1 MDSVDLEVLRSA
13 AAWRREGHQVTLATV
28 VETWGSAP
36 RPVGAMLAIRGDG
49 KVSGS
54 VSGGCVEDDMIEKM
68 TGAAVPTAPQLL
80 TYGVTRE
87 QAERFGLP
95 CGGRLAIVV
104 EPVADPALDPASL
117 EGIEQLIAASDRR
130 ELTLRTLD
138 MHSGRATL
146 APGSRDAVVRFD
158 GKTLQTV
165 HGPLWRLLLI
175 GAGQLSRYLAEMART
190 LDYRVT
196 VCDPREE
203 YVFGWDVPGVDLVR
217 TMPDDTVVAMELDS
231 RCAVV
236 ALTHDPK
243 LDDLA
248 LMEAL
253 KSPAFYVGALG
264 SRANNER
271 RRERLTGFDLSEA
284 EIARLFGPVGLPIGS
299 KTPPEIAVSILAEM
313 TAVRRGLI
321 HAGQAERTLGA
332 RPAATSEALSAP
344 GLARGTV

>member
-13 AAWRREGHQVTLATV
+13 VAWRKEGHGVTLATV

-49 KVSGS
+49 MVSGS
-54 VSGGCVEDDMIEKM
+54 VSGGCVEDDMIEKL
-68 TGAAVPTAPQLL
+68 TGAAAPAQPKLL

-104 EPVADPALDPASL
+104 EPVADPALDPHPL
-117 EGIEQLIAASDRR
+117 DMLEQLLAASDRR
-130 ELTLRTLD
+130 ELTVRSLD
-138 MHSGRATL
+138 MQTGRMTL
-146 APGSRDAVVRFD
+146 APGSRNSILSYD

-196 VCDPREE
+196 VCDPRDE

-264 SRANNER
+264 SRANNEKR
-271 RRERLTGFDLSEA
+271 RRRLADFDLSEV

-313 TAVRRGLI
+313 TAVRRGVLLP
-321 HAGQAERTLGA
+321 GSGDRSLGP
-332 RPAATSEALSAP
+332 RVAAVASGAACS
-344 GLARGTV
+344 

>member
-13 AAWRREGHQVTLATV
+13 VAWRRQGHGVTLATV

-49 KVSGS
+49 MVSGS
-54 VSGGCVEDDMIEKM
+54 VSGGCVEDDMIEKL
-68 TGAAVPTAPQLL
+68 TGQSAPVRPQLL

-104 EPVADPALDPASL
+104 EPVADPAHDPHPL
-117 EGIEQLIAASDRR
+117 EVLEQLLAASDRR
-130 ELTLRTLD
+130 ELSVRALD
-138 MHSGRATL
+138 MESGRMSL
-146 APGSRDAVVRFD
+146 SPGSRNDILSFD
-158 GKTLQTV
+158 GKVLRTV
-165 HGPLWRLLLI
+165 HGPLWRLLVI

-264 SRANNER
+264 SRANNEKR
-271 RRERLTGFDLSEA
+271 RRRLAEFDVSEA

-299 KTPPEIAVSILAEM
+299 KSPPEIAVSILAEM
-313 TAVRRGLI
+313 TAVRRGMLQP
-321 HAGQAERTLGA
+321 GSGERTLAPRTAVTSGA
-332 RPAATSEALSAP
+332 ACS
-344 GLARGTV
+344 

>member
-13 AAWRREGHQVTLATV
+13 IAWRREGHGVTLATV

-36 RPVGAMLAIRGDG
+36 RPVGAMLAIRHDG
-49 KVSGS
+49 MVSGS
-54 VSGGCVEDDMIEKM
+54 VSGGCVEDDMIEKL
-68 TGAAVPTAPQLL
+68 TGVAAPKVPQLL

-104 EPVADPALDPASL
+104 EPVADAHAQHTLEALV
-117 EGIEQLIAASDRR
+117 AASDRR

-138 MHSGRATL
+138 MTSGRMTL
-146 APGSRDAVVRFD
+146 APGSRDAVLRFD
-158 GKTLQTV
+158 GQTLQTV
-165 HGPLWRLLLI
+165 HGPLWRLLII

-203 YVFGWDVPGVDLVR
+203 YVFGWDVPGVELVR

-264 SRANNER
+264 SRANNDKR
-271 RRERLTGFDLSEA
+271 RRRLTEFDLTPA
-284 EIARLFGPVGLPIGS
+284 EIDRLFGPVGLGIGS

-313 TAVRRGLI
+313 TAVRRGV
-321 HAGQAERTLGA
+321 
-332 RPAATSEALSAP
+332 LSAGP
-344 GLARGTV
+344 APRALPERSAAASGAACS

>member
-1 MDSVDLEVLRSA
+1 VDSVDLEVLRSA
-13 AAWRREGHQVTLATV
+13 VAWRREGHGVTLATV

-49 KVSGS
+49 MVSGS
-54 VSGGCVEDDMIEKM
+54 VSGGCVEDDMIEKL
-68 TGAAVPTAPQLL
+68 TGQSAPRQPELL

-104 EPVADPALDPASL
+104 EPVADPAHDPHSL
-117 EGIEQLIAASDRR
+117 EALDQLLAASDRR

-138 MHSGRATL
+138 MQTGRMTL
-146 APGSRDAVVRFD
+146 TQGSRDSVLRFD

-203 YVFGWDVPGVDLVR
+203 YVFGWDVPGVELVR
-217 TMPDDTVVAMELDS
+217 TMPDDTVLAMELDS

-264 SRANNER
+264 SRANNESR
-271 RRERLTGFDLSEA
+271 RRRLVEFDLSEP

-313 TAVRRGLI
+313 TAVRRGVLQP
-321 HAGQAERTLGA
+321 GTGERTLGSRA
-332 RPAATSEALSAP
+332 PAAQPVIEVSGAACS
-344 GLARGTV
+344 

>member
-1 MDSVDLEVLRSA
+1 
-13 AAWRREGHQVTLATV
+13 V
-28 VETWGSAP
+28 VETWGSAL

-49 KVSGS
+49 VVSGS
-54 VSGGCVEDDMIEKM
+54 VSGGCVEDDMIAKL
-68 TGAAVPTAPQLL
+68 TGASAPQRPQLL
-80 TYGVTRE
+80 VYGVTRE

-95 CGGRLAIVV
+95 CGGRLSIVV
-104 EPVADPALDPASL
+104 EPVTDPAVDSHALDTL
-117 EGIEQLIAASDRR
+117 EQLLAASERR
-130 ELTLRTLD
+130 ELTLRTVD
-138 MHSGRATL
+138 MESGRMSL
-146 APGSRDAVVRFD
+146 GPGTRDSVLQFD
-158 GKTLQTV
+158 GKVLQSV

-217 TMPDDTVVAMELDS
+217 TMPDDTVLAMEVDS

-248 LMEAL
+248 LLEAL

-264 SRANNER
+264 SRRNNENR
-271 RRERLTGFDLSEA
+271 RRRLAEFDLSEA

-313 TAVRRGLI
+313 TAVRRGLL
-321 HAGQAERTLGA
+321 APGATERTLGA
-332 RPAATSEALSAP
+332 RAPVTASGAA
-344 GLARGTV
+344 